1 MLHLFKTNYKKFKGN
16 KDYKVL
22 ASNFGYLTLLQVA
35 GYLFPLINIPYLA
48 RVVGAAGIGKV
59 AFGSAVATWFLSVST
74 WGFNYTGTR
83 DAARNREDKDKLSE
97 IFSNVLWARF
107 TLTVIGFIILLFLIA
122 VIPSFREN
130 WLVLLM
136 SFLIIPANIIFPE
149 WMFQAL
155 ERMRY
160 ITILSLVSKLIF
172 TLSIFVVVK
181 EPGDYYL
188 QPLMHA
194 IGGVVAGGIALY
206 FIICR
211 WEIRLVKPSFKM
223 IYSTIAKGSN
233 IFINNFFPNLWNSM
247 STVFLGAFYGSVA
260 NGILSAG
267 NKCLTIFQQF
277 FSILSRTFFPFLSRH
292 LDKHDFYAKTSILL
306 SALFSF
312 LLFVFAPLF
321 IKIFYT
327 DEFED
332 AILLSRIMAPSLFFL
347 TISEVYGTNY
357 LILKGRERLIR
368 NITVSVSVFGLF
380 LSWILIYHFSAY
392 GAAITLTSCRG
403 IMAFLKMYYAIKI
416 KRQKI

>member
-130 WLVLLM
+130 WHVLLM

-277 FSILSRTFFPFLSRH
+277 FSILM
-292 LDKHDFYAKTSILL
+292 ILL
-306 SALFSF
+306 
-312 LLFVFAPLF
+312 
-321 IKIFYT
+321 
-327 DEFED
+327 
-332 AILLSRIMAPSLFFL
+332 
-347 TISEVYGTNY
+347 
-357 LILKGRERLIR
+357 
-368 NITVSVSVFGLF
+368 
-380 LSWILIYHFSAY
+380 
-392 GAAITLTSCRG
+392 
-403 IMAFLKMYYAIKI
+403 
-416 KRQKI
+416 